1 MLNCLHSA
9 LSTHH
14 AKVHLRRI
22 ASRCRLHTPCKYIS
36 LMALEAVPRG
46 SEITPFAYGRR
57 PVCVDYCSG
66 CGSPAGSTGAATSPE
81 PSVAESVAPSAQ
93 VVTGA
98 DASAKAPPRLP
109 RQTPPRSRPT
119 SVSPSVAASA
129 QAELLG
135 PEALAERLRPATV
148 RVIAEF
154 GASAVA
160 PEGLGAGSG
169 AGADLRE
176 RLHYHQCPRRRR
188 RFGRQSRAR
197 RQRQDPS
204 GARSWPFQCD
214 DLAVLQVDNTEG
226 LAAAALGD
234 SSAARVGA
242 DVVALGYPLSF
253 DLGNDLSVNVGNI
266 SQLNAQLGK
275 FQDLIKVDA
284 INHGNSGG
292 PLVNA
297 SGEVVGINTL
307 GFEGTQN
314 QNYAIAMSYAR
325 PIVEQLAQG
334 KNRNHIGMN
343 LVPNAYADYFGTSDG
358 MVVVGVS
365 SGSPASRSGVAQADL
380 LLEVEGKAISSEEAL
395 CDVLR
400 SHSDGDHLNLT
411 VLRADSGELLQ
422 GEVVIDQSGDSA
434 AAGRPLAVVGTLQR
448 DEQPAADNS
457 GQAGASGQDPNA
469 VYSQATVVE
478 VEALA
483 IRAEPNRSS
492 ALLGEVPRGGVVD
505 VLCQEPVDAD
515 GRVLVKARSGG
526 IEGYRAPTIWNSL
539 RK

>member
-1 MLNCLHSA
+1 MARKSPPL
-9 LSTHH
+9 
-14 AKVHLRRI
+14 
-22 ASRCRLHTPCKYIS
+22 
-36 LMALEAVPRG
+36 LMAVVLFVV
-46 SEITPFAYGRR
+46 IL
-57 PVCVDYCSG
+57 SG

-93 VVTGA
+93 VVAGA

-169 AGADLRE
+169 IVYDLENGYIITNAHVVEGASVVKVALADSDKTRPARVL
-176 RLHYHQCPRRRR
+176 
-188 RFGRQSRAR
+188 GRS
-197 RQRQDPS
+197 
-204 GARSWPFQCD
+204 QCD

-275 FQDLIKVDA
+275 FQDLIKVDAA

-400 SHSDGDHLNLT
+400 SHSDGDHLKLT

-434 AAGRPLAVVGTLQR
+434 AAGQPLAVVGTLQR

-469 VYSQATVVE
+469 VCSQATVVE

-515 GRVLVKARSGG
+515 GRVWVKARSGG
-526 IEGYRAPTIWNSL
+526 IEGYMSTNYL
-539 RK
+539 E